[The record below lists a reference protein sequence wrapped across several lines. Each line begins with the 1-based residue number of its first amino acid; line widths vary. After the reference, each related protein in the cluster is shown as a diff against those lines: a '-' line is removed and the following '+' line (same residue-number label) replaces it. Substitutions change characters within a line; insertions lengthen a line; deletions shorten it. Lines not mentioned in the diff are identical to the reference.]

1 MGSSTDPFP
10 GPALRQEGHFTFS
23 HVGHWTGLSAFFT
36 GLLLLRRLH
45 LAGGAQTQTGT
56 SSLKS
61 TQLAHIPSLAPRVM
75 TYLVIVFSGPTDDK
89 LHKH

>member
-23 HVGHWTGLSAFFT
+23 HVGHWTGLSAIQSYSYCVACI
-36 GLLLLRRLH
+36 H
-45 LAGGAQTQTGT
+45 AGGAQTGT

-75 TYLVIVFSGPTDDK
+75 TYLVDIFGANRSRDSWET
-89 LHKH
+89 